1 MLEASITT
9 VLGSE
14 AVEEVSMERG
24 KAGFSGCGQ
33 SGGVRRGVLG

>member
-9 VLGSE
+9 VLGPE

-24 KAGFSGCGQ
+24 KAGFPDAGRA
-33 SGGVRRGVLG
+33 VV

>member
-1 MLEASITT
+1 
-9 VLGSE
+9 
-14 AVEEVSMERG
+14 VEEVSMERG